1 MKHFTKAIV
10 IIAMLVGFGDCL
22 PSSAFAEEK
31 PITSSLGNP
40 KIKLIGEMTLPSAIN
55 KIVFEKGK
63 DGKSRI
69 GKILTKDGFY
79 SVDEKFGLKSLLDL
93 KQWKTENS
101 RWVFEE
107 GISNDGN
114 YALASILRD
123 PLPEGEYYP
132 EAHYIVNLK
141 TLEKL
146 QVNNGGGMPAFSE
159 NTIAFSFA
167 MGVTTTWFI
176 DLQGNLIKDYTGK
189 EREAVSCIVAHKRG
203 FFGTGPDARF
213 FDEKGNVLKIIA
225 NKSQSE
231 FRMNYDTG
239 QVALHYCVYDESGKP
254 KESKV
259 GIYDWKGE
267 LKHEMTLPFD
277 LTVDLGFSPDGR
289 YVVVAARSGWVK
301 LLDMENE
308 KELWTR
314 EMKVGKIFYW
324 HWPFPITKDAE
335 ILAVYSI
342 EPISGKYMITV
353 LNFQG
358 ELIGYIEINRRPE
371 MEGQGFN
378 LQFIPGTKTLVFNS
392 DKFVNLYKI
401 ED

>member
-1 MKHFTKAIV
+1 MKSSRGFLSIQ
-10 IIAMLVGFGDCL
+10 MLMISMLCMGVFRTY
-22 PSSAFAEEK
+22 AEEK

-63 DGKSRI
+63 DGKTRI
-69 GKILTKDGFY
+69 SNILTRDEY
-79 SVDEKFGLKSLLDL
+79 YAVDEKSALTCLLDL

-132 EAHYIVNLK
+132 EAHYIINLK
-141 TLEKL
+141 TLDKL

-176 DLQGNLIKDYTGK
+176 DFQGNLIKDYTGK

-203 FFGTGPDARF
+203 FFGIGPDARF
-213 FDEKGNVLKIIA
+213 FDEKGNVLKILT

-231 FRMNYDTG
+231 FRVNYDTG

-267 LKHEMTLPFD
+267 LQHEMTLPFD
-277 LTVDLGFSPDGR
+277 PNVDLGFSPDGR
-289 YVVVAARSGWVK
+289 YVVVGANSGWVK
-301 LLDMENE
+301 LLDMENT
-308 KELWTR
+308 KEVWSK
-314 EMKVGKIFYW
+314 EQEVFKYFYW
-324 HWPFPITKDAE
+324 HDPFPIMCDAKYFAFFA
-335 ILAVYSI
+335 L
-342 EPISGKYMITV
+342 EPASKKFMITIFTNTGDI
-353 LNFQG
+353 L
-358 ELIGYIEINRRPE
+358 GYIEINKRPE
-371 MEGQGFN
+371 MEEYRLEFVPDTS
-378 LQFIPGTKTLVFNS
+378 ILVFHS
-392 DKFVNLYKI
+392 DKYVNLYKI